1 MASGIEQ
8 LIELVKNN
16 PEIAKKLISSVD
28 MDTVFD
34 LVKSKGVEIA
44 KDELQDFIQNKLNIG
59 DDDTVQVAEK
69 DDKFDLGDVAETVLK
84 SGVAGNILKG
94 IFGKK

>member
-16 PEIAKKLISSVD
+16 PELAKKLISSVD

-44 KDELQDFIQNKLNIG
+44 KDELQDFIKNKLNIG